1 MNVFFEQLILSSRN
15 ESESWLNILF
25 IIVLAVFWI
34 LGGILKARSQ
44 KAGKSDE
51 DEQATGKTKYSRSSA
66 DKVTTQKVTTQ
77 DEQLRSRIKRSRPKS
92 VSQPATL
99 LITEHKD
106 EPVTVSK
113 GNISEP
119 HEQPLQS
126 QSIDSFLNYADT
138 DELKRAI
145 VLYEIIGKPLSI
157 RKPADYVF

>member
-25 IIVLAVFWI
+25 IVILVVFWI
-34 LGGILKARSQ
+34 LGGILKARSK

-66 DKVTTQKVTTQ
+66 DKVTTP

-92 VSQPATL
+92 VSQPVTL
-99 LITEHKD
+99 FKAEYENK
-106 EPVTVSK
+106 PVIVSEK
-113 GNISEP
+113 NISEP
-119 HEQPLQS
+119 HEQALQS
-126 QSIDSFLNYADT
+126 QSMSSIGSLLDYSDT

-145 VLYEIIGKPLSI
+145 ILYEIIGKPLSI
-157 RKPADYVF
+157 REPVDRLH